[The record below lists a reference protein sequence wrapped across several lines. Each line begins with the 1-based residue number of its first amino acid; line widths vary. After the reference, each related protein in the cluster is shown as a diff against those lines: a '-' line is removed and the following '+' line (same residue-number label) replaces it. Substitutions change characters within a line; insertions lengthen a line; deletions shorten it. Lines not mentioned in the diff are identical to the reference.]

1 MNANSGLKSVNDLY
15 EVVAADELKKL
26 EAHIGGEELEMVK
39 MIPLYL
45 YLESCILVPVN
56 SVTRLG
62 DLLDFGQQL
71 TCPNLPHSSAIFVK
85 VSKSI
90 IFLVNSFWAT
100 FIDIW
105 QFFLVTLS
113 TTHLRPS
120 IRILPTIASLT
131 DSPGRLLRPSVR
143 SSRE

>member
-39 MIPLYL
+39 IYL

-56 SVTRLG
+56 SLTRLG

-90 IFLVNSFWAT
+90 IF
-100 FIDIW
+100 
-105 QFFLVTLS
+105 
-113 TTHLRPS
+113 
-120 IRILPTIASLT
+120 
-131 DSPGRLLRPSVR
+131 GLLL
-143 SSRE
+143 